1 MPDMTTARTVAR
13 AAVLAAALLCAYSA
27 LAQTAPAWPAR
38 PIKLVVPLSAG
49 GTGDTLAR
57 VVAEEMGRILGQPFV
72 VENRPG
78 SGGSI
83 GTEAVARAA
92 PDGYTLV
99 SASPSHV
106 INPALR
112 ANSGYDPIRDFAPI
126 TVIANTHQLLV
137 GHPSVAANTLPEL
150 IVHLK
155 KNPGRL
161 NYGSAGSGSATHLNA
176 ELFKSMSGTFIVHIP
191 YRGSTQA
198 RQDLLAGEVQLAI
211 DGLLPTLP
219 LIRAGKLKAY
229 ALCSS
234 RRSAIAPE
242 IPTFDEAGVKGYAS
256 DTWYG
261 MMAPAGT
268 PAWIVAALHAAAVKA
283 VYTPA
288 IRERLTAQGAE
299 LVGNSVEEFRRMIEK
314 EQVLWT
320 KMIKLSGAKVD

>member
-1 MPDMTTARTVAR
+1 MSVLSILAGMGRVAVFLS
-13 AAVLAAALLCAYSA
+13 AMLCVCEA
-27 LAQTAPAWPAR
+27 LAQSWPAR
-38 PIKLVVPLSAG
+38 PIKVIVPLSAG

-57 VVAEEMGRILGQPFV
+57 VVSEEMGRLLGQPFI

-92 PDGYTLV
+92 PDGYILV

-112 ANSGYDPIRDFAPI
+112 AHSGYDPVKDFAPI
-126 TVIANTHQLLV
+126 TVIANTHQVLL
-137 GHPSVAANTLPEL
+137 GHPSVPAHTVPEL
-150 IVHLK
+150 IAYLK

-176 ELFKSMSGTFIVHIP
+176 ELFKSMTGTFIVHIP
-191 YRGSTQA
+191 YRGSTYA
-198 RQDLLAGEVQLAI
+198 RQDLVAGEVQFAV

-234 RRSAIAPE
+234 RRSLIAPE
-242 IPTFDEAGVKGYAS
+242 IPTLDEAGVKGYAS

-268 PAWIVAALHAAAVKA
+268 PAAIVAALHAAAVKA
-283 VYTPA
+283 IHTPA

-299 LVGNSVEEFRRMIEK
+299 LVGNTPEEFRRMIEK
-314 EQVLWT
+314 EQVQWT
-320 KMIKLSGAKVD
+320 RVIKLSGAKVD